1 VVTLPGLHETRDSVG
16 AHLNKAQRL
25 YEQVLHNGN
34 PTRSMNGYCH
44 HTKATASQ
52 ASMTLISMPILQLR
66 HHMHHAESKL
76 RPRAILDQ
84 LVGRSQHN
92 QEIGAQPE
100 WYSQSAYA
108 TRTLFQYLNPRNSS
122 RRDLKQ
128 VVCQMLNAK
137 DPRYLCVSHVWMLV
151 IGEGRSCLG
160 KETRTYLSGDRH
172 HDNMFDSV

>member
-1 VVTLPGLHETRDSVG
+1 MTLPGLHETRDSVG

-44 HTKATASQ
+44 HTKASAGQ
-52 ASMTLISMPILQLR
+52 AGMTLISMPILQLR
-66 HHMHHAESKL
+66 HHMHHAESKFH
-76 RPRAILDQ
+76 PRAIIDQ
-84 LVGRSQHN
+84 LVGSSQAN
-92 QEIGAQPE
+92 QKFIAQPE
-100 WYSQSAYA
+100 WYPQSAYA
-108 TRTLFQYLNPRNSS
+108 TCTLFQYLNPRNSS

-128 VVCQMLNAK
+128 VVCQMLDAK

-151 IGEGRSCLG
+151 IGEGRSHLRR
-160 KETRTYLSGDRH
+160 KARTCLSGDRH